1 MSLQRW
7 GLAFLQLGA
16 LLLAIGLLP
25 AAFMAIFLPSTPA
38 LIPALLS
45 VSVAPP
51 GAVCFTAGLLIWGIG
66 LVRR

>member
-7 GLAFLQLGA
+7 GVAFLQLGT

-25 AAFMAIFLPSTPA
+25 SVFMAVFLPTTPA

-51 GAVCFTAGLLIWGIG
+51 GAVCFTVGLLMWGIG
-66 LVRR
+66 LARR